1 MIVFCENFEQKRYR
15 MQLKTILNRVQKFQ
29 SFVYTDVKWTD
40 YKEQVAIEVTIEPR
54 KNSQPIF
61 ETSGKSNR

>member
-1 MIVFCENFEQKRYR
+1 